1 MMEFARQI
9 RYMGIYATLC
19 GEGGTNATVYL
30 LLLLAGC
37 IAAYLL
43 GSINSAILISR
54 AKYHEDIRN
63 YGSKNAGMTNMLRTY
78 GKGAGILTLVLD
90 MLKAVLSVLIAVLL
104 AGQDGGY
111 CAMVFCMLGHM
122 FPLYFHFKGGKG
134 VAVAAASILCLE
146 PLAFLV
152 MVVVFAAVVAMTK
165 YVSLGSV
172 MAALLYPL
180 FLNRLYLLLHGSDP
194 GIFVSGASLIA
205 ALLVVIMHREN
216 IRRLLAGK
224 EAKLDLNGRK
234 KEEK

>member
-1 MMEFARQI
+1 M
-9 RYMGIYATLC
+9 YTGTTLQNILLDRL
-19 GEGGTNATVYL
+19 GHEGGAASVVLIL
-30 LLLLAGC
+30 LMLLC
-37 IAAYLL
+37 IAVPYLL
-43 GSINSAILISR
+43 GSVNFALVIS
-54 AKYHEDIRN
+54 KVLYHDDIRK
-63 YGSKNAGMTNMLRTY
+63 YGSGNAGMTNMLRTY

-172 MAALLYPL
+172 MVALLYPL

-224 EAKLDLNGRK
+224 EAKLDLHGRK

>member
-1 MMEFARQI
+1 MELIRQI
-9 RYMGIYATLC
+9 RYMGTYATLC
-19 GEGGTNATVYL
+19 GEGGTNVTVYL

-37 IAAYLL
+37 IVAYLC
-43 GSINSAILISR
+43 GSVNSAILISR
-54 AKYHEDIRN
+54 VKYHEDIRD

-78 GKGAGILTLVLD
+78 GKSAGILTLVFD
-90 MLKAVLSVLIAVLL
+90 MLKAVISVLLAVLL
-104 AGQDGGY
+104 TGQDGGY

-122 FPLYFHFKGGKG
+122 FPLYFLFRGGKG

-152 MVVVFAAVVAMTK
+152 VIIVFAAVVAMTK

-180 FLNRLYLLLHGSDP
+180 FLNRLYYLLHGSDP

-224 EAKLDLNGRK
+224 EAKLDLHSHK
-234 KEEK
+234 KEK

>member
-1 MMEFARQI
+1 MNYTFNDLVNHGWI
-9 RYMGIYATLC
+9 TIYGSEHGWNIA
-19 GEGGTNATVYL
+19 AL
-30 LLLLAGC
+30 LIGYAVAAV
-37 IAAYLL
+37 IAYLL
-43 GSINSAILISR
+43 GSLNFGVIISKY
-54 AKYHEDIRN
+54 KYHEDIRTF
-63 YGSKNAGMTNMLRTY
+63 GSGNAGMTNMLRTY

-152 MVVVFAAVVAMTK
+152 MVVVFAAVVAITK

-224 EAKLDLNGRK
+224 EAKLDLHGRK